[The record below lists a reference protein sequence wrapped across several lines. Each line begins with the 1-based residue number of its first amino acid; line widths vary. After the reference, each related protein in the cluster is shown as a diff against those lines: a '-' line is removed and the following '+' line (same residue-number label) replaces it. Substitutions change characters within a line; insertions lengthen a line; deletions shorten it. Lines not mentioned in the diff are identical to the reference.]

1 MVKVDLRSP
10 DKRVP
15 LSVGIPIVAI
25 VPEHSESTPMLRSR
39 SITSSKGCDLMDLM
53 PFLGITLS
61 LS

>member
-25 VPEHSESTPMLRSR
+25 VPERSESTPMRSR